1 MHSNRSWWVHRRP
14 LHHPPCLPLRIK
26 TCGNF
31 FAQHP
36 LRNHHVGD
44 FSSTQR
50 VHISFP
56 ILKSGHYLVETCDC
70 RIWLE
75 VQNCESQ
82 PGWSVIQYGMV
93 SLVDQYSLKEPSC
106 HWTGD
111 SIPFQAIGQTDQIG
125 SLMKTH
131 NHDQEI
137 TVFDDYIPVKSKYV
151 YFYPISCAQ
160 RSEGWVKCRIKVK
173 RLCTTHPRK
182 LSTFEWFCIS
192 SALPPNLHRKVCQ
205 KFACSMFNLVGF
217 VWSFLIVFW

>member
-44 FSSTQR
+44 FSSTKR

-82 PGWSVIQYGMV
+82 PGWSVFSQGALLSLSWGQHTLPGDWANWPDWLSDENSQSRSRNQIFLIILSQSSQNMPILV
-93 SLVDQYSLKEPSC
+93 LSLVPS
-106 HWTGD
+106 GVRA
-111 SIPFQAIGQTDQIG
+111 SKMLNQTK
-125 SLMKTH
+125 KTM
-131 NHDQEI
+131 
-137 TVFDDYIPVKSKYV
+137 YY
-151 YFYPISCAQ
+151 
-160 RSEGWVKCRIKVK
+160 KVG
-173 RLCTTHPRK
+173 CPQ
-182 LSTFEWFCIS
+182 FF
-192 SALPPNLHRKVCQ
+192 
-205 KFACSMFNLVGF
+205 F
-217 VWSFLIVFW
+217 

>member
-36 LRNHHVGD
+36 LRNYHVGD

-56 ILKSGHYLVETCDC
+56 ILESGHYLVETCDC

-82 PGWSVIQYGMV
+82 PGWSVFSQGALL
-93 SLVDQYSLKEPSC
+93 SLSWGQHTLP
-106 HWTGD
+106 GD
-111 SIPFQAIGQTDQIG
+111 WANWPDWLSTENSQSRAR
-125 SLMKTH
+125 
-131 NHDQEI
+131 NHI
-137 TVFDDYIPVKSKYV
+137 FFYYYVPVKSKYV
-151 YFYPISCAQ
+151 YSYLISSAQ

>member
-1 MHSNRSWWVHRRP
+1 MWEIFHRLNVSIFP
-14 LHHPPCLPLRIK
+14 FQFLRVVTILSKHVIAGYGSKSK
-26 TCGNF
+26 T
-31 FAQHP
+31 
-36 LRNHHVGD
+36 V
-44 FSSTQR
+44 
-50 VHISFP
+50 
-56 ILKSGHYLVETCDC
+56 K
-70 RIWLE
+70 
-75 VQNCESQ
+75 
-82 PGWSVIQYGMV
+82 V

-160 RSEGWVKCRIKVK
+160 RSEGWVKCWIKVK

-205 KFACSMFNLVGF
+205 KFAYSMFNLVGF

>member
-14 LHHPPCLPLRIK
+14 LHHPTCLPLRIK

-50 VHISFP
+50 VRISFP
-56 ILKSGHYLVETCDC
+56 ILESGHYLVETCDC

-82 PGWSVIQYGMV
+82 LGWSVFSQGALL
-93 SLVDQYSLKEPSC
+93 SLSWGQHTLP
-106 HWTGD
+106 GD
-111 SIPFQAIGQTDQIG
+111 WANWPDWLSNENSQSRSRNHIFWWLCPCQVKICLFLSDLLCSAEWGLSEMSNQ
-125 SLMKTH
+125 SEKTMYY
-131 NHDQEI
+131 
-137 TVFDDYIPVKSKYV
+137 TSK
-151 YFYPISCAQ
+151 
-160 RSEGWVKCRIKVK
+160 KVVNTWMI
-173 RLCTTHPRK
+173 LH
-182 LSTFEWFCIS
+182 FIS
-192 SALPPNLHRKVCQ
+192 SAPKSSQERLSFCQ